1 MPKISYTDGYN
12 KKAAG
17 FLKKHPDLTNQ
28 YKKTLQLIE
37 LNPSHPSLKLHKLKG
52 KHSDLYAVSINYSY
66 RISLLFLLQDD
77 TIVPVNVGP
86 HDQVY

>member
-37 LNPSHPSLKLHKLKG
+37 LNPSHPSLKLHKLKV
-52 KHSDLYAVSINYSY
+52 KHPDLYAVSINYSY

-77 TIVPVNVGP
+77 MIVPVNVGR